1 MALAV
6 VVDDDIWQ
14 IFKFNS
20 RRPQR
25 RLLNLKFCQRP
36 ALWMTPI
43 ELIELPEAVVHNDD
57 H

>member
-6 VVDDDIWQ
+6 VVGDDIWQ
-14 IFKFNS
+14 NFKFNS

-25 RLLNLKFCQRP
+25 RLLNLKFFQRP
-36 ALWMTPI
+36 ALWMTTI
-43 ELIELPEAVVHNDD
+43 ELIELPEAVVHNDS